1 MGLTQFKH
9 LFKMRAVMACLNRM
23 FELEF
28 PSLPDATQHDST
40 RDRMVQ
46 VAGELF
52 AEKGFKETTIRDI
65 CSQAGVN
72 VAAVNYHFR
81 DKEGLYREV
90 LRLMF
95 IEGATKFPP
104 LQGVHEDAPA
114 EEKLEAFILSMLRR
128 LFDEGKPAWKMK
140 LMAQE
145 MSNPSPAMQAV
156 IEEGV
161 RPMFNLLMGITR
173 ELVGAAVPENVVKHA
188 ATSVVAQCIH
198 YHHARP
204 IITQL
209 GHWDLGS
216 DAERVVLSRQLT
228 EFSLGGLERIRSVY
242 GKGATEV

>member
-1 MGLTQFKH
+1 ML
-9 LFKMRAVMACLNRM
+9 ALNPHSPHP
-23 FELEF
+23 ELPE
-28 PSLPDATQHDST
+28 DST
-40 RDRMVQ
+40 RNRIIT

-52 AEKGFKETTIRDI
+52 AEKGFKETTVRDI
-65 CSQAGVN
+65 CSLAGVN

-95 IEGATKFPP
+95 IEGATRFPP
-104 LQGVHEDAPA
+104 LQGASDDASP

-128 LFDEGKPAWKMK
+128 LFDDGKPAWKMK

-161 RPMFNLLMGITR
+161 RPMFDLLMQITR
-173 ELVGAAVPENVVKHA
+173 AIVGPAVPEQVVKHA

-209 GHWDLGS
+209 GHWDLNT
-216 DAERVVLSRQLT
+216 DADRVVLSRQLT
-228 EFSLGGLERIRSVY
+228 EFSLGGLARIREVY
-242 GKGATEV
+242 STGATEV

>member
-1 MGLTQFKH
+1 MTTPEPLDS
-9 LFKMRAVMACLNRM
+9 A
-23 FELEF
+23 
-28 PSLPDATQHDST
+28 QHDST

-52 AEKGFKETTIRDI
+52 AEKGFKDTTIRDI

-95 IEGATKFPP
+95 VEGATKFPP
-104 LQGVHEDAPA
+104 LQGVNEDAAP
-114 EEKLEAFILSMLRR
+114 EQKLEAFILSMLRR

-173 ELVGAAVPENVVKHA
+173 EIVGETVPENVVKHA

-209 GHWDLGS
+209 GHWDLS
-216 DAERVVLSRQLT
+216 TDADRVVLSRQLT
-228 EFSLGGLERIRSVY
+228 EFSLGGLSRIRTVY
-242 GKGATEV
+242 GVGASKE